1 MQTMYGTNEQELGRR
16 QPAHRR
22 SGRRVKSVGLGR
34 QEKRRL
40 IQLLICMLIFAAV
53 YIGKGVYPQ
62 KMGIW
67 KEKALEVLQN
77 DTDFKAAFVG
87 LGQAVSNGKPVIDTL
102 GDMWIEVFGGASG
115 STEFNDYRLETP
127 GYRQERTLLASQT
140 IGKDLFE
147 KRLGIEETFSDQEKQ
162 TETETETG
170 WGEREDVSQPALL
183 EPQPQAA
190 YHGPALPS
198 GCTMEKLSLQLDDT
212 ITPVM
217 GVISSGFG
225 YRTHPVDG
233 EYKFHYGVDI
243 AADIGTPIKA
253 FADGEVDYVGKST
266 IYGNYLQLRHA
277 DGVTTF
283 YAHCKKLC
291 IKDGQKVKKGDKI
304 AEVGDT
310 GNATGP
316 HLHFE
321 IRLDGE
327 FLNPCYYINPQ

>member
-1 MQTMYGTNEQELGRR
+1 MQTIYSTNEQELGRR
-16 QPAHRR
+16 QTSHRR
-22 SGRRVKSVGLGR
+22 TGRRVKSVGLGR

-40 IQLLICMLIFAAV
+40 IQLLICMVIFASV
-53 YIGKGVYPQ
+53 YVGKGVYPQ
-62 KMGIW
+62 KMGAW
-67 KEKALEVLQN
+67 KEKALEVLQS

-87 LGQAVSNGKPVIDTL
+87 LGEAVSAGEPVMDTL
-102 GDMWIEVFGGASG
+102 GDLWVEVFGGASG
-115 STEFNDYRLETP
+115 SAETGDYRLETP
-127 GYRQERTLLASQT
+127 GYRQERTLLASQA
-140 IGKDLFE
+140 IGKGLLE
-147 KRLGIEETFSDQEKQ
+147 KRLGIANTVTDPEKQ
-162 TETETETG
+162 TETDTETG
-170 WGEREDVSQPALL
+170 WVEREDVSQPALL
-183 EPQPQAA
+183 DPQPQPA
-190 YHGPALPS
+190 YSGPALPN
-198 GCTMEKLSLQLDDT
+198 GCTMEKISLKLDDT
-212 ITPVM
+212 VTPVM

-225 YRTHPVDG
+225 YRSHPVDG

-243 AADIGTPIKA
+243 AADIGTPIEA
-253 FADGEVDYVGKST
+253 FADGKVDYVGKSE

-291 IKDGQKVKKGDKI
+291 IKDGQTVKKGDKI

-327 FLNPCYYINPQ
+327 FLNPSYYIHPQ